1 MGEFRQI
8 SNNGPSS
15 QFVLEMKDYHRG
27 VGGVTLLSNSDMF
40 LWGKDN
46 RYHFVSLDGRR
57 LASLDLESR
66 VGWGKELADGRII
79 CWGENQHVYII
90 AKDRKLARKVSID
103 SDFNNV
109 LILSNGSFITVG
121 GNKLEPMLY
130 NAIGEPIRR
139 LAYDGHNTEVTSIDE
154 IQNGRF
160 ISSRDCWACNLVWN
174 PDGTLFKELQE
185 HSKELYSADM
195 VSDDKVVTRAADNK
209 ALIFNQDMEYLL
221 GLEIAEQEGAI
232 LNSRVLPDNRIL
244 LQVEDEDGEPYWIY
258 FDDNGNRLKTVETER
273 LSITPLLRLQ
283 NGLNFSMDTFRYY
296 STGWAWNDDGD
307 IITRFD
313 GHDDSLRGAIQ
324 LKNGAIVT
332 WAIDNTIRLWGLDGT
347 PIGKLLGHE
356 SEIQSVHELPD
367 GRLLSSGVFGGVM
380 LWDIVHLEP
389 IS

>member
-1 MGEFRQI
+1 
-8 SNNGPSS
+8 
-15 QFVLEMKDYHRG
+15 MKDYHRG